1 MTGLDAEETAA
12 KFFEILEKVARNESP
27 VEKFSNF
34 IEILKNGYVE
44 EDLDFSDFLEDVFQD
59 VICEAVNEIIND
71 HDWRSDQIGPKAITN
86 PDTLRVLF
94 ENLIPIDQNIE
105 VVFATN
111 PYTPKD
117 LLISL
122 CESDFDWE
130 EDSTTSA
137 IARNTSDGEILKK
150 LLINADQSTKFSLAS
165 NLSIPLELF
174 AILAQDEGFS
184 NHKLYWA
191 RFDGLGL
198 LDCSVKF
205 AILSNPNTP
214 NEILERFA
222 SGEFKFEDV
231 RLDDREQLNAD
242 LKTAARN
249 ILQKRSQ
256 S

>member
-1 MTGLDAEETAA
+1 MKGFDAEETAA
-12 KFFEILEKVARNESP
+12 KFFEILEQVARNESP
-27 VEKFSNF
+27 VERFSNF
-34 IEILKNGYVE
+34 IEIIKNGYVE
-44 EDLDFSDFLEDVFQD
+44 EDLDFSDFLENVFQD
-59 VICEAVNEIIND
+59 VICEEVNEIIND
-71 HDWRSDQIGPKAITN
+71 HEWRSDQIGPKAIKN

-117 LLISL
+117 LLIKL
-122 CESDFDWE
+122 CDSDFDWE

-137 IARNTSDGEILKK
+137 LARNTSDQEILSK
-150 LLINADQSTKFSLAS
+150 LLTNADQSTKFSLAS
-165 NLSIPLELF
+165 NLSIPPEFF

-205 AILSNPNTP
+205 ALLSNPNIP
-214 NEILERFA
+214 NGVLEKFV
-222 SGEFKFEDV
+222 SGEFDFKDEKI
-231 RLDDREQLNAD
+231 DDREQLNSD